1 MSMTYAFE
9 RKIDRWDTEPDF
21 YDLVI
26 DEDTEN
32 EKVDSE
38 LSLEDLANDELAID
52 ESEFDL
58 W

>member
-9 RKIDRWDTEPDF
+9 RKVDRWDTEPDF
-21 YDLVI
+21 FDLVL

-32 EKVDSE
+32 EKVENE

-58 W
+58 

>member
-9 RKIDRWDTEPDF
+9 RKVDRWDTEPDF
-21 YDLVI
+21 FDLVL

-32 EKVDSE
+32 EKIESE

-58 W
+58 